1 MRLAKAKLDAAA
13 GELQTNCPGARRLEN
28 PNPQLQF
35 PLDQAVSYPEGRSI
49 RDVVAPVWMELDP
62 LIHSTMLRDSPGG

>member
-1 MRLAKAKLDAAA
+1 MAKAKLDMVA
-13 GELQTNCPGARRLEN
+13 GELQTNCPGARRLE
-28 PNPQLQF
+28 NPQLQF